1 MTHPILTDP
10 SSLYYYDRRRK
21 VPLDLDTAQCVVDRS
36 KINAHLDEPRLS
48 VICNEEHGLSNELY
62 LIPRSILTADELAR
76 LEDLKLIEPIFSA
89 AGGHIMVTKEI
100 FCSGQISDPI
110 VKYANLLGVS
120 RCRQDRTI
128 PGLVVESGRALDV
141 LAIANELTEH
151 FPALSFTPCFIRLMK
166 NPRP

>member
-1 MTHPILTDP
+1 MTYPSLTDP
-10 SSLYYYDRRRK
+10 SSLYYYDGRRK
-21 VPLDLDTAQCVVDRS
+21 IPLDLDTTQCIVDRS
-36 KINAHLDEPRLS
+36 KIAPRLDEPRLS
-48 VICNEEHGLSNELY
+48 VICDEEYELINELY

-76 LEDLKLIEPIFSA
+76 LEGLKLIEPIFSA
-89 AGGHIMVTKEI
+89 AGGHVMVTKEI
-100 FCSGQISDPI
+100 FCGGQISDLI

-141 LAIANELTEH
+141 LAIANGLTEH
-151 FPALSFTPCFIRLMK
+151 FPALSFTPCFIRVMK